1 MPLTGGELRLR
12 LRAVAMRLAA
22 AAQQR
27 VGLLLQQGI
36 ERITAPLARLN
47 LLPDRR
53 LLTAQARQ
61 IRLHLLQRDTNRRQ
75 LTLADRLRQRLILHR
90 RQRALP
96 FAVACLHLGEGGFQL
111 RQLRLGWH
119 RAGIIQRLGENGGD
133 AKTEKEEK
141 SAHISREGKRKKAAI
156 VAVCHAKPY

>member
-36 ERITAPLARLN
+36 ERITAPLFHLDFP
-47 LLPDRR
+47 PDGR
-53 LLTAQARQ
+53 LLAAQACQ
-61 IRLHLLQRDTNRRQ
+61 IRLYLFQRDADSRQ
-75 LTLADRLRQRLILHR
+75 IPLADCFRQRLILHR

-96 FAVACLHLGEGGFQL
+96 FAVARLHLGEGGFQL

-119 RAGIIQRLGENGGD
+119 RTGIIQRLGENGGD